1 MCRRSSPPTPLP
13 TPAPIQPR
21 QPDLIRKSQLPGK
34 KELVDPEDIADVEYG
49 TGSGRKPKDGTQEQ
63 RGAAKRQ
70 GTDALKINL
79 QTPGGENTGGVSNV

>member
-1 MCRRSSPPTPLP
+1 MCRSAPPTPVS

-21 QPDLIRKSQLPGK
+21 QPDLVRKSQLPGK

-49 TGSGRKPKDGTQEQ
+49 TGSGRESKDT
-63 RGAAKRQ
+63 RGDAKRQ

>member
-1 MCRRSSPPTPLP
+1 MCRRSNPTPLP
-13 TPAPIQPR
+13 APAPIQPR
-21 QPDLIRKSQLPGK
+21 QPDLVRKSQLPGK

-49 TGSGRKPKDGTQEQ
+49 TGSGRQAKDT

-79 QTPGGENTGGVSNV
+79 QTPGGENSGGVSNV

>member
-1 MCRRSSPPTPLP
+1 MCRGPSPTPLP
-13 TPAPIQPR
+13 APAPIQPR
-21 QPDLIRKSQLPGK
+21 QPDLVRKSQLPGK

-49 TGSGRKPKDGTQEQ
+49 TGSGREAKDT
-63 RGAAKRQ
+63 RGAAKRT

>member
-1 MCRRSSPPTPLP
+1 MCRGGPPTPIS

-21 QPDLIRKSQLPGK
+21 QPDLVRKSQLPGK

-49 TGSGRKPKDGTQEQ
+49 SGSGREAKDT
-63 RGAAKRQ
+63 RGQAKRQ

>member
-1 MCRRSSPPTPLP
+1 MCRGGTPTPIS

-21 QPDLIRKSQLPGK
+21 QPDLVRKSQLPGK

-49 TGSGRKPKDGTQEQ
+49 TGSGREAKDT
-63 RGAAKRQ
+63 RGDAKRQ

>member
-1 MCRRSSPPTPLP
+1 MCRGGNPTPLP
-13 TPAPIQPR
+13 APAPIQPR
-21 QPDLIRKSQLPGK
+21 QPDLVRKSQLPGK

-49 TGSGRKPKDGTQEQ
+49 TGSGRETKDT
-63 RGAAKRQ
+63 RGAAKRT

>member
-1 MCRRSSPPTPLP
+1 MCKPSPPQPLP

-21 QPDLIRKSQLPGK
+21 QPDLVRKSQLPGK

-49 TGSGRKPKDGTQEQ
+49 TGSGRQAKDT

>member
-1 MCRRSSPPTPLP
+1 MCGGPGPSPIS

-21 QPDLIRKSQLPGK
+21 QPDLVRKSQLPGK
-34 KELVDPEDIADVEYG
+34 KELVDPEDIANVEYG
-49 TGSGRKPKDGTQEQ
+49 TGSGREAKDT
-63 RGAAKRQ
+63 RGDAKRQ

>member
-1 MCRRSSPPTPLP
+1 MCRGGSPTPLP
-13 TPAPIQPR
+13 APAPIQPR
-21 QPDLIRKSQLPGK
+21 QPDLVRKSQLPGK

-49 TGSGRKPKDGTQEQ
+49 TGSGRQAKDT
-63 RGAAKRQ
+63 RGAATRQ

>member
-1 MCRRSSPPTPLP
+1 MCRGGSPQPLP
-13 TPAPIQPR
+13 APAPIQPR
-21 QPDLIRKSQLPGK
+21 QPDLVRKSQLPGK

-49 TGSGRKPKDGTQEQ
+49 TGSGRETKDT
-63 RGAAKRQ
+63 RGAAKRT

>member
-1 MCRRSSPPTPLP
+1 MCRGGSPTPLP

-21 QPDLIRKSQLPGK
+21 QPDVVNQSRLPSR
-34 KELVDPEDIADVEYG
+34 KELIDPEETAGVEYG
-49 TGSGRKPKDGTQEQ
+49 TTATTKTK
-63 RGAAKRQ
+63 GAAKKT

>member
-1 MCRRSSPPTPLP
+1 MCGGPDPAPLP

-21 QPDLIRKSQLPGK
+21 QPDLVRKSQLPGK

-49 TGSGRKPKDGTQEQ
+49 SGSGREAKDT
-63 RGAAKRQ
+63 RGQAKRQ

-79 QTPGGENTGGVSNV
+79 NEGESGAAEGGGLNV

>member
-1 MCRRSSPPTPLP
+1 MCRSAPPTTIS

-21 QPDLIRKSQLPGK
+21 QPDLVRKSQLPGK

-49 TGSGRKPKDGTQEQ
+49 TGSGREAKDT
-63 RGAAKRQ
+63 RGDAKRQ

>member
-1 MCRRSSPPTPLP
+1 MCRGGGSTPLP
-13 TPAPIQPR
+13 APAPIQPR
-21 QPDLIRKSQLPGK
+21 QPDLVRKSQLPGK

-49 TGSGRKPKDGTQEQ
+49 TGSGREAKDT
-63 RGAAKRQ
+63 RGDAKRQ

>member
-1 MCRRSSPPTPLP
+1 MCGGGPPTPLP

-21 QPDLIRKSQLPGK
+21 QPDLVRKSQLPGK

-49 TGSGRKPKDGTQEQ
+49 TGSGREAKVT
-63 RGAAKRQ
+63 RGQAKRQ

>member
-1 MCRRSSPPTPLP
+1 MCGGGGPTPIS

-21 QPDLIRKSQLPGK
+21 QPDLVRKSQLPGK
-34 KELVDPEDIADVEYG
+34 KELVDPEDIANVEYG
-49 TGSGRKPKDGTQEQ
+49 TGSGREAKDT
-63 RGAAKRQ
+63 RGDAKRQ

>member
-1 MCRRSSPPTPLP
+1 MCNPGPPTPIS

-21 QPDLIRKSQLPGK
+21 QPDLVRKSQLPGK
-34 KELVDPEDIADVEYG
+34 KELVDPEDIANVEYG
-49 TGSGRKPKDGTQEQ
+49 TGSGREAKDT
-63 RGAAKRQ
+63 RGDAKRQ

>member
-1 MCRRSSPPTPLP
+1 MCNNRSPQPLP
-13 TPAPIQPR
+13 APAPIQPR
-21 QPDLIRKSQLPGK
+21 QPDLVRKSQLPGK
-34 KELVDPEDIADVEYG
+34 KELVDPEYIADVEYG
-49 TGSGRKPKDGTQEQ
+49 TGSGRKAKDRTTEQ